1 MGYKMKG
8 PLFFKTSWSGYRRDS
23 ADKHEDQLLI
33 PSGNI
38 SMKNVPFNVKGE
50 DNLGNVKVMKPGKN
64 YKFPGDYVIETRL
77 G

>member
-1 MGYKMKG
+1 MKG
-8 PLFFKTSWSGYRRDS
+8 PLFFKASIKGYRNDS
-23 ADKHEDQLLI
+23 PDKNESALLI
-33 PSGNI
+33 PSKNI

-50 DNLGNVKVMKPGKN
+50 DNLGNVKIMKPGKN